1 MQVVVLLS
9 VSVVLH
15 TTGSFNMM
23 CFCYGVGA
31 FPSSKKNDV
40 FLFGLDFFFVP
51 CSRPQLV
58 WVCMYQKM
66 LALFGNS

>member
-40 FLFGLDFFFVP
+40 FLFGLDFFFL
-51 CSRPQLV
+51 SRVAGP
-58 WVCMYQKM
+58 
-66 LALFGNS
+66 N